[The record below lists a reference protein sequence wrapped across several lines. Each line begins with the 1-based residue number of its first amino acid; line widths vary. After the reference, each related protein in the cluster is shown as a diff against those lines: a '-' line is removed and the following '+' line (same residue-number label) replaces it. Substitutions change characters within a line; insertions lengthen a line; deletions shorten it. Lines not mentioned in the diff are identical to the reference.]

1 MQSVTGCAVSSVG
14 CVASEDKSVCAA
26 SIVGG
31 AVNSVYDYLN
41 LVTRSPQVCTNK
53 SERVNKFQ
61 VSECS
66 KSFTANIDRGQDLS
80 SIYAANSNEENGADD
95 IIHK

>member
-1 MQSVTGCAVSSVG
+1 MTGCAVSSVG
-14 CVASEDKSVCAA
+14 CVASEDKSVCTA

-53 SERVNKFQ
+53 SERVSKFQ